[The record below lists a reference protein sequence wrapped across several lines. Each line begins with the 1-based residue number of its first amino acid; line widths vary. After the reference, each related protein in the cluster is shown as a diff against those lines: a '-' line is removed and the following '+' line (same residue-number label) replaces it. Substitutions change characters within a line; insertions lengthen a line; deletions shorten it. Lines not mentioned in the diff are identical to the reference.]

1 MTSKGEPDN
10 IDTNDSNNTGS
21 HLYTSD
27 FKRRATLDRKN
38 SSAIQPIQ
46 KECQQINHR
55 HLKLKNDLIY
65 GEHKKETKKP
75 KCSEIA
81 RKDIV

>member
-1 MTSKGEPDN
+1 MPAN
-10 IDTNDSNNTGS
+10 
-21 HLYTSD
+21 Y
-27 FKRRATLDRKN
+27 
-38 SSAIQPIQ
+38 
-46 KECQQINHR
+46 HR

-75 KCSEIA
+75 KCSEIM